1 MSRKSVNGVLVV
13 SGIAAVV
20 AFFLPFLDLGG
31 IASASG
37 WEILVAD
44 HVELSM
50 RLALLALPLGGIAL
64 IGAGATQSPKARWVG
79 VAFGVG
85 VFGYLG
91 FQMVRLF
98 VATTGWGLW
107 ITLLAAAAAL
117 GAVAMGKGRGKSRA

>member
-1 MSRKSVNGVLVV
+1 MTSKSSNKVLVGA
-13 SGIAAVV
+13 GIAAVV

-37 WEILVAD
+37 WEILVSD
-44 HVELSM
+44 HVELST
-50 RLALLALPLGGIAL
+50 RIALLALPLGGLAL
-64 IGAGATQSPKARWVG
+64 IGAGALGSSKSRLVG
-79 VAFGVG
+79 AAFGLG

-107 ITLLAAAAAL
+107 LTLAA
-117 GAVAMGKGRGKSRA
+117 GAVAVGAALMTNKR

>member
-13 SGIAAVV
+13 TGIAAVV

-50 RLALLALPLGGIAL
+50 RVALLALPLGGLAL
-64 IGAGATQSPKARWVG
+64 IGAGATQSDKARWVG
-79 VAFGVG
+79 VAFGLG

-91 FQMVRLF
+91 FQMVRVF

-107 ITLLAAAAAL
+107 ITLAAAATAL
-117 GAVAMGKGRGKSRA
+117 TVVVMGKNES